1 MHTESLIIST
11 IFVALF
17 LILTSVI
24 LSISKKIK
32 FPYTVALLIVG
43 FAVQFLFRYFHIES
57 HLAVSSELIYF
68 VLLPILLYESAFQ
81 INFHQFKLQFK
92 SITFLATFGLLIA
105 ITAVAGLLSQLIGLG
120 FWHGFLFG
128 ALISATDPIA
138 VLAIFKEL
146 GAPKRLSLIAEG
158 ESMLNDATAVIVF
171 RVIAGFVVTQKTFAT
186 SEIFK
191 SFADFSFVFVGSLFF
206 GFFLAYLTSM
216 FIARIKNDELIET
229 TMTLALAL
237 ASFLFAEHY
246 FGLSGVIS
254 TVAAGIT
261 MGNLGRTKISIPVI
275 QFMEK
280 FWKYL
285 GFLAISLVFFFTAFD
300 LKIELLFNHP
310 KTTLLV
316 ILSVLIARSISIYF
330 TFTVTNNLS
339 FFKDEPNVPLSWQHV
354 LNWGGLRGVIPL
366 VLVYSLPD
374 SYVYKEQFLI
384 FTLATFLFTLIV
396 NGLTIKK
403 LLYFLKLHLPK
414 KEEQIMKEEADI
426 FSIQKAHQKVDSLPK
441 DEFSPSVIHE
451 VIRKMDHE
459 EKEHKDKL
467 EELAIPKDFEQSLH
481 LEVLQIERES
491 LKRLFNQQHINE
503 AVFYTFQGEIDMQLD
518 ALEYPDLYYDKH
530 NEHDGLIPSKEHFYK
545 GVHRLTQKI
554 KFAPFLDNY
563 FTKRKERIVVDRL
576 SLLQSRIVTSGEVIE
591 YLDHI
596 SDITKNTQIKK
607 VVSEIISE
615 HEQYRLKNNFQIQE
629 ISREFPRLY
638 RDFETKTVETLAWLA

>member
-1 MHTESLIIST
+1 MHSESLIIST
-11 IFVALF
+11 IFIALF
-17 LILTSVI
+17 LMLTALI

-43 FAVQFLFRYFHIES
+43 FVVQFLFKYFHLET
-57 HLAVSSELIYF
+57 HLEISSDLIYF
-68 VLLPILLYESAFQ
+68 VLLPILLYESAFH

-92 SITFLATFGLLIA
+92 SITFLATFGLLVA
-105 ITAVAGLLSQLIGLG
+105 ITTVAGLLSQFIGLG
-120 FWHGFLFG
+120 FWHGLLFG

-158 ESMLNDATAVIVF
+158 ESMLNDATAVIIF
-171 RVIAGFVVTQKTFAT
+171 RVIAGFVVTGKTFAST
-186 SEIFK
+186 EIFK
-191 SFADFSFVFVGSLFF
+191 SFADFSYVFIGSLFF
-206 GFFLAYLTSM
+206 GFVLAYLTSM
-216 FIARIKNDELIET
+216 FISKIKNDELIET

-237 ASFLFAEHY
+237 LSFLIAEHY
-246 FGLSGVIS
+246 FGLSGVIT

-275 QFMEK
+275 HFMEK

-300 LKIELLFNHP
+300 LEFSILFKHP
-310 KTTLLV
+310 ETTLLA
-316 ILSVLIARSISIYF
+316 ILSVLIARAVSIYI
-330 TFTVTNNLS
+330 TFLITNNFS
-339 FFKDEPNVPLSWQHV
+339 FFKNEPNVPLSWQHI

-374 SYVYKEQFLI
+374 SYIYKEQFLV
-384 FTLATFLFTLIV
+384 FTLATFLFTLLV
-396 NGLTIKK
+396 NGLTIEK
-403 LLYFLKLHLPK
+403 LLFFLKLHLPK
-414 KEEQIMKEEADI
+414 KEEQIMQEEADI

-441 DEFSPSVIHE
+441 DEFSPTVIHE

-459 EKEHKDKL
+459 EKKHKDKL

-481 LEVLQIERES
+481 LEVLQIERQA
-491 LKRLFNQQHINE
+491 LNQLFNDQHINE

-518 ALEYPDLYYDKH
+518 AIEYPDLYYGK
-530 NEHDGLIPSKEHFYK
+530 NYQLGGQIPSKESFYNALHK
-545 GVHRLTQKI
+545 VTRKI
-554 KFAPFLDNY
+554 KIAPFLNSYFNNRKDN
-563 FTKRKERIVVDRL
+563 IIMDRL
-576 SLLQSRIVTSGEVIE
+576 SLLQSRIVTSGEVIQ
-591 YLDHI
+591 YLEHI
-596 SDITKNTQIKK
+596 TDLTKNKQINKIIK
-607 VVSEIISE
+607 EIISE

-638 RDFETKTVETLAWLA
+638 REFETKTVETLAWL